1 MDWAIPAAY
10 VTKGCEV
17 LNDMGQ
23 IVRVVQPAKSET
35 EVELEAACTRVQAV
49 AEAAQ
54 LDHDTFCSAVTA
66 RMTTLK
72 LPVIDH
78 RGSWRFASTGQA

>member
-10 VTKGCEV
+10 VTKSCEV
-17 LNDMGQ
+17 LNGMGQ
-23 IVRVVQPAKSET
+23 TVRVVQPAKSDT
-35 EVELEAACTRVQAV
+35 KVELEAARTRVQAA

-66 RMTTLK
+66 RMTPLK